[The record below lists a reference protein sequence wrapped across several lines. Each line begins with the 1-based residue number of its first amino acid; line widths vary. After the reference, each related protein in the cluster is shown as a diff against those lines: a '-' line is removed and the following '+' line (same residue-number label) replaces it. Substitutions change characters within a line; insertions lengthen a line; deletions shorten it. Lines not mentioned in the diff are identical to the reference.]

1 MRFKYC
7 DFGHILSRVNDRP
20 IRISNSAAKD
30 CEAMMIYI
38 ATRKNFFKTTLLF
51 KASIQIALQGLL
63 CTLDSDVALLSPS
76 QFFLVATHSYSHLSL
91 THSLISSSSFPL
103 RTSFSS
109 SRTWTLIVG

>member
-76 QFFLVATHSYSHLSL
+76 QFFFGCNSQLQSSISHSF
-91 THSLISSSSFPL
+91 IDFFFFFPSANL
-103 RTSFSS
+103 F
-109 SRTWTLIVG
+109 L